1 MPIKEGTNTYLST
14 ITAEDRIAMVLKS
27 KETREL
33 KRKAG
38 ENLQVFTDEAYWRTL
53 ASKAGIR
60 MPASYIPASEGKYL
74 KRVLKKLNI
83 DFSEWQ
89 EENGYKTI
97 KQFAADNPTWSAVAL
112 IGLTLERYFEK
123 LGEQDVR

>member
-1 MPIKEGTNTYLST
+1 MPIKDYLSSLST
-14 ITAEDRIAMVLKS
+14 EDRQAMVLKS

-38 ENLQVFTDEAYWRTL
+38 ESLQVFTDEAYWRTL

-60 MPASYIPASEGKYL
+60 MPASYVPASEGKYL
-74 KRVLKKLNI
+74 KRVLKKLDI
-83 DFSEWQ
+83 PFSEWQ

-97 KQFAADNPTWSAVAL
+97 AQFAADNPTWSAVAL
-112 IGLTLERYFEK
+112 IGLTLESYFETT
-123 LGEQDVR
+123 GGQDVR